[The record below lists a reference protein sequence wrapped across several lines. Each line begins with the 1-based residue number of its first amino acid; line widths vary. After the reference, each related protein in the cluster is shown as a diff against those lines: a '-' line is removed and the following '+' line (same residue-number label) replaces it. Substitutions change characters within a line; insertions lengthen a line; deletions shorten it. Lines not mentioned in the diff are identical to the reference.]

1 MIATFCKLLTV
12 VESLGGHAGF
22 DATRPAVAPL
32 IAFPMPQRRISL
44 RPSGRTVGGSSHR
57 LALLGGG
64 IVAGLTA
71 TALLAP
77 QPAPAAEAVS
87 TPQAAPAPKAVS
99 TPQVL
104 YTLST
109 QCSLQ
114 GAASVPCTV
123 EAVDSGGATLY
134 RHRIGKV
141 TETVRITSDPV
152 TMAIWANDTKQWRPL
167 RGASARFSTNT
178 VCFNGKELCVVN
190 PNYLNSVRED
200 RANTRLQGR
209 DLVMVHFGQD
219 GRVDASC
226 YDDACALLR
235 K

>member
-1 MIATFCKLLTV
+1 
-12 VESLGGHAGF
+12 
-22 DATRPAVAPL
+22 
-32 IAFPMPQRRISL
+32 MPQRRISL
-44 RPSGRTVGGSSHR
+44 RPSVRIVGGSPHR
-57 LALLGGG
+57 LAVLGGG
-64 IVAGLTA
+64 ILAGLTA

-77 QPAPAAEAVS
+77 QPASAVE
-87 TPQAAPAPKAVS
+87 AAPAP
-99 TPQVL
+99 QLL

-114 GAASVPCTV
+114 GAAPVPCTV
-123 EAVDSGGATLY
+123 EAVDDGRATLY

-141 TETVRITSDPV
+141 TETVRITAEPV

-167 RGASARFSTNT
+167 TGASARFSTNT

-226 YDDACALLR
+226 YDDACALLL

>member
-1 MIATFCKLLTV
+1 MI
-12 VESLGGHAGF
+12 
-22 DATRPAVAPL
+22 P
-32 IAFPMPQRRISL
+32 FPMPQRRISL
-44 RPSGRTVGGSSHR
+44 CPSSRHDGGSCHR
-57 LALLGGG
+57 RAVLGGG
-64 IVAGLTA
+64 ILAGLMA

-77 QPAPAAEAVS
+77 QAAPAAQ
-87 TPQAAPAPKAVS
+87 PAAAE
-99 TPQVL
+99 QLL

-114 GAASVPCTV
+114 GAAPVPCTV
-123 EAVDSGGATLY
+123 EAVDEGGATLY

-141 TETVRITSDPV
+141 TETVRITAEPV

-178 VCFNGKELCVVN
+178 VCFNGKDLCVVN

-200 RANTRLQGR
+200 RSNTRLQGR

-226 YDDACALLR
+226 YDDACALLL

>member
-77 QPAPAAEAVS
+77 QPAPAAE
-87 TPQAAPAPKAVS
+87 AVS